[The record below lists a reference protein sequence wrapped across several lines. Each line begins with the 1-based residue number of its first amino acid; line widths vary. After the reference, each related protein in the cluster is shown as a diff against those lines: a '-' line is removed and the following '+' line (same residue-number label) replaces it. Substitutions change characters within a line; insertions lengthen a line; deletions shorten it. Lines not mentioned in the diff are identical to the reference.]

1 MGYCLLNGIGTA
13 KNPASA
19 VEWFRRAA
27 SQGSV
32 RALNL
37 LADCYRDGVGVPA
50 DLSRA
55 EQYYQ
60 EAVRKGSQSAAE
72 SLKKLHAARLE
83 TRQPAKKSLF
93 KRLFGG

>member
-1 MGYCLLNGIGTA
+1 M
-13 KNPASA
+13 
-19 VEWFRRAA
+19 EWFKRAA
-27 SQGSV
+27 NQGSV

-50 DLSRA
+50 DLGRA

-60 EAVRKGSQSAAE
+60 EAARQGSQSAAE
-72 SLKKLHAARLE
+72 NLKKLHADKVKS
-83 TRQPAKKSLF
+83 RQPAKKSLF